1 MRAFKRILFF
11 TIPLLLV
18 GFFVSILY
26 KWNYIQ
32 HEQHIPDEFNIP
44 YLTAGVD
51 HNKNRIDDGKDILE
65 GAKQYIEKNP
75 TYEPL
80 REYPDGWPVGN
91 KGQAGDVI
99 AQAFKYAGYDLKT
112 LINQD
117 IKKNPEVYEDK
128 APTGEN
134 VAFRSVE
141 AQSIFFS
148 RYMSQYSTDYYNKNE
163 WQPGDVVVFEKK
175 HIAIVA
181 DKVNENGV
189 RFIIH
194 HFWDHQ
200 AGYFQD
206 VLETDAW
213 GKIVGHYRISEQILA
228 PKTDS
233 PNSKQSTKTQ
243 VTN

>member
-1 MRAFKRILFF
+1 MKALRRILLFV
-11 TIPLLLV
+11 IPVLVV
-18 GFFVSILY
+18 GFAVSVLY

-51 HNKNRIDDGKDILE
+51 HNKNHIDDGKDILE
-65 GAKQYIEKNP
+65 GAKQYIQRNP
-75 TYEPL
+75 SYEVL
-80 REYPDGWPVGN
+80 TEYPDGWPKGN

-99 AQAFKYAGYDLKT
+99 AQALLYADYDLKS

-117 IKKNPEVYEDK
+117 IKKNPELYENK

-134 VAFRSVE
+134 IAFRSVA

-148 RYMSQYSTDYYNKNE
+148 RYMNSYSTDYNDKNE
-163 WQPGDVVVFEKK
+163 WQPGDIIVFEKN

-194 HFWDHQ
+194 HFWQHQ

-206 VLETDAW
+206 VLETEAW
-213 GKIVGHYRISEQILA
+213 GKIIGHYRITERILA
-228 PKTDS
+228 PKTDN
-233 PNSKQSTKTQ
+233 PNSKQSTKYQ
-243 VTN
+243 VNN